1 MTLLSSG
8 LSVAA
13 AQWANSAPR
22 GNIER
27 GDHTLPVTAAHP
39 AAPGPSTALAARA
52 MVGMGCAV
60 TVPPLPAASP
70 PAFAAPPLRCAVAAA
85 APSLPL
91 VGAGAFVCRG
101 RPPLATFPFASSPPG
116 APAVPSMAVQ
126 TGRRSAGGADAP
138 GEEGR
143 AASSTAAAVATDD
156 EDAAASRNR
165 GWRGRRRRPGPPP
178 AGPDQPSAGRSRRQR
193 KREHAEVA
201 ATLESRF
208 RQLADDELLR
218 AAAAGGEDGGEGQ
231 PPAGTPAAAV
241 AAGVA
246 GPPPAGGGVEGGGRK
261 AAAAADALTS
271 GQAESARRAAAGEPP
286 PPLGAKMRRG
296 GAPSS
301 RRRKASAAAAGRDG
315 ASAAVGLAGDDAS
328 VAVLAALR
336 DLGMTVDDVQRAV
349 RRRPAVLRCD
359 VARDITPVVAFLRS
373 PPLSLRNRR
382 QLAKVVLHGP
392 SIFCQSRPVETFTPR
407 LAFLRDVAMVPTT
420 QLAAVVVRRPHLLW
434 ANLVTMGAVVTYL
447 RGSLPELKPA
457 DIGALLA
464 RVPQALLLAPPALAK
479 NVRWLRETCGL
490 GTSKD
495 LSAVVSA
502 LPLVLLLN
510 TERTLAPRVALLKK
524 EYKLPTAALAKVL
537 VATPHLLEAS
547 VDGDLRAQ
555 VARLRSYGEF
565 SSADLSRII
574 TTVPA
579 FFGLDFTDRL
589 TWLREQVGLDATE
602 LAHVVRTLPAVLM
615 YAVDGN
621 LDRKWAF
628 LSSMM
633 GATKVDVV
641 AQPRLLSYHLEQR
654 AMPRHAFLASR
665 GVSDVAVG
673 AVLGCTDKAFCR
685 DVAGCQLEEYR
696 AYERDGHWLLFYN
709 PIL

>member
-1 MTLLSSG
+1 M
-8 LSVAA
+8 
-13 AQWANSAPR
+13 
-22 GNIER
+22 
-27 GDHTLPVTAAHP
+27 
-39 AAPGPSTALAARA
+39 
-52 MVGMGCAV
+52 
-60 TVPPLPAASP
+60 
-70 PAFAAPPLRCAVAAA
+70 
-85 APSLPL
+85 
-91 VGAGAFVCRG
+91 CRG

-241 AAGVA
+241 AAG
-246 GPPPAGGGVEGGGRK
+246 
-261 AAAAADALTS
+261 
-271 GQAESARRAAAGEPP
+271 
-286 PPLGAKMRRG
+286 
-296 GAPSS
+296 
-301 RRRKASAAAAGRDG
+301 
-315 ASAAVGLAGDDAS
+315 

>member
-1 MTLLSSG
+1 
-8 LSVAA
+8 
-13 AQWANSAPR
+13 
-22 GNIER
+22 
-27 GDHTLPVTAAHP
+27 
-39 AAPGPSTALAARA
+39 
-52 MVGMGCAV
+52 MVGMGRAV
-60 TVPPLPAASP
+60 ATPLPPSP
-70 PAFAAPPLRCAVAAA
+70 SPAAFAAPPLPRPPAAA
-85 APSLPL
+85 APSLL
-91 VGAGAFVCRG
+91 AAAAGAFVCRG
-101 RPPLATFPFASSPPG
+101 RPPVAAPPAGPPSPDVPV
-116 APAVPSMAVQ
+116 VPSMAVQ
-126 TGRRSAGGADAP
+126 AGRRSTGGADAP
-138 GEEGR
+138 DEGR
-143 AASSTAAAVATDD
+143 TASSTAASVAT
-156 EDAAASRNR
+156 EDGAASTGR
-165 GWRGRRRRPGPPP
+165 GWRGRRRRPGPP
-178 AGPDQPSAGRSRRQR
+178 AGADQPSPALSRRQR
-193 KREHAEVA
+193 KREHADVA
-201 ATLESRF
+201 ALLETRF

-218 AAAAGGEDGGEGQ
+218 AAAAGGGEGEEQ
-231 PPAGTPAAAV
+231 SAHGTPAAA
-241 AAGVA
+241 AASGVA
-246 GPPPAGGGVEGGGRK
+246 GTPQAGGGAKGGGHK
-261 AAAAADALTS
+261 AVAAADVLTS
-271 GQAESARRAAAGEPP
+271 AQAESAQRAAAGEPP

-296 GAPSS
+296 GAPSG
-301 RRRKASAAAAGRDG
+301 RRRKPSSATGRGGRGAG
-315 ASAAVGLAGDDAS
+315 AAVGLASDEAS
-328 VAVLAALR
+328 VAVLSALR
-336 DLGMTVDDVQRAV
+336 DLGMTVEDVQRAV
-349 RRRPAVLRCD
+349 RRRPALLRCD
-359 VARDITPVVAFLRS
+359 VARDIAPVVAFLRS

-392 SIFCQSRPVETFTPR
+392 SIFCQSRPVETFAPR
-407 LAFLRDVAMVPTT
+407 LGFLRDAAMVPAT

-457 DIGALLA
+457 DIGVLLA

-479 NVRWLRETCGL
+479 NVRWLRDTCGL
-490 GTSKD
+490 VTSKD

-555 VARLRSYGEF
+555 VARLQSYGEF
-565 SSADLSRII
+565 SSDDLARII

-589 TWLREQVGLDATE
+589 TWLREQVGLDAAE

-633 GATKVDVV
+633 GATKSDVV

-665 GVSDVAVG
+665 GLTGVAVG

-685 DVAGCQLEEYR
+685 DVAGCDLEEYR

>member
-1 MTLLSSG
+1 M
-8 LSVAA
+8 AA
-13 AQWANSAPR
+13 A
-22 GNIER
+22 
-27 GDHTLPVTAAHP
+27 
-39 AAPGPSTALAARA
+39 
-52 MVGMGCAV
+52 
-60 TVPPLPAASP
+60 
-70 PAFAAPPLRCAVAAA
+70 
-85 APSLPL
+85 
-91 VGAGAFVCRG
+91 
-101 RPPLATFPFASSPPG
+101 
-116 APAVPSMAVQ
+116 
-126 TGRRSAGGADAP
+126 
-138 GEEGR
+138 
-143 AASSTAAAVATDD
+143 
-156 EDAAASRNR
+156 
-165 GWRGRRRRPGPPP
+165 
-178 AGPDQPSAGRSRRQR
+178 
-193 KREHAEVA
+193 
-201 ATLESRF
+201 LETRF

-218 AAAAGGEDGGEGQ
+218 SAAAGGGGGEGH
-231 PPAGTPAAAV
+231 PASDGPAAA
-241 AAGVA
+241 AASGTTEMLS
-246 GPPPAGGGVEGGGRK
+246 AGGGSKSGGHK
-261 AAAAADALTS
+261 AAAAADVLTS
-271 GQAESARRAAAGEPP
+271 AQAESAQRVADGEPP

-296 GAPSS
+296 GAPSG
-301 RRRKASAAAAGRDG
+301 RRRKTSAATSRDGRGAAAAAGL
-315 ASAAVGLAGDDAS
+315 ASDDAS
-328 VAVLAALR
+328 VAVLSALR
-336 DLGMTVDDVQRAV
+336 DLGMTVEDVQRAV

-359 VARDITPVVAFLRS
+359 VVRDIAPVVAFLRS

-392 SIFCQSRPVETFTPR
+392 SIFCQPRPLETFTPR
-407 LAFLRDVAMVPTT
+407 IAFLRDVAMVPAT
-420 QLAAVVVRRPHLLW
+420 QLSAVVVRRPHLLW

-479 NVRWLRETCGL
+479 NVRWLRDTCGL
-490 GTSKD
+490 VTSKD

-555 VARLRSYGEF
+555 VARLQSYGEF
-565 SSADLSRII
+565 SSDDLSRVI

-589 TWLREQVGLDATE
+589 TWLREQVGLDAAE

-633 GATKVDVV
+633 GATKADVV

-665 GVSDVAVG
+665 GLTGVAVG

-685 DVAGCQLEEYR
+685 DVAGCNLEEYR

>member
-1 MTLLSSG
+1 MCRERPRLSIPLG
-8 LSVAA
+8 
-13 AQWANSAPR
+13 
-22 GNIER
+22 
-27 GDHTLPVTAAHP
+27 
-39 AAPGPSTALAARA
+39 GPW
-52 MVGMGCAV
+52 
-60 TVPPLPAASP
+60 SP
-70 PAFAAPPLRCAVAAA
+70 D
-85 APSLPL
+85 
-91 VGAGAFVCRG
+91 
-101 RPPLATFPFASSPPG
+101 

-126 TGRRSAGGADAP
+126 TERRSDDGTDVP
-138 GEEGR
+138 GEGR
-143 AASSTAAAVATDD
+143 TASSTSAALVAI
-156 EDAAASRNR
+156 EDGGASPNR
-165 GWRGRRRRPGPPP
+165 GWRRRRRRSAPTL
-178 AGPDQPSAGRSRRQR
+178 AGPGQPSPALSRRQR
-193 KREHAEVA
+193 KLEHAEMA
-201 ATLESRF
+201 ETLESRY

-218 AAAAGGEDGGEGQ
+218 AAAAGGGEGK
-231 PPAGTPAAAV
+231 PVAGAPTAAGASGMAGTPS
-241 AAGVA
+241 AGIDTKGAPCKVT
-246 GPPPAGGGVEGGGRK
+246 
-261 AAAAADALTS
+261 AAADILTS
-271 GQAESARRAAAGEPP
+271 AQAESAQRAAAGEPP

-296 GAPSS
+296 GALSS
-301 RRRKASAAAAGRDG
+301 RRRKASSAAGRGGRG
-315 ASAAVGLAGDDAS
+315 AGAAVGLAKDDAS
-328 VAVLAALR
+328 VAVLSALR
-336 DLGMTVDDVQRAV
+336 DLGMTVEDVQRAV
-349 RRRPAVLRCD
+349 RRRPALLRCD
-359 VARDITPVVAFLRS
+359 VARDIAPVVAFLRS

-392 SIFCQSRPVETFTPR
+392 SIFCHPRPVETFTPR
-407 LAFLRDVAMVPTT
+407 LAFLRDVAMVPVT

-434 ANLVTMGAVVTYL
+434 ANLTTMGAVVTYL
-447 RGSLPELKPA
+447 RGSLPDLKPA

-464 RVPQALLLAPPALAK
+464 RVPQVLLLTPPALAK
-479 NVRWLRETCGL
+479 NVRWLRDTCGL
-490 GTSKD
+490 MKSKD

-510 TERTLAPRVALLKK
+510 TERTLSPRIALLKK
-524 EYKLPTAALAKVL
+524 EYKLPTSALAKVL

-555 VARLRSYGEF
+555 VGRLQSYGEF
-565 SSADLSRII
+565 SSDDLSRVI

-589 TWLREQVGLDATE
+589 TWLREQVGLDAAE

-633 GATKVDVV
+633 GATKADVV

-665 GVSDVAVG
+665 GMTGVAVG

-685 DVAGCQLEEYR
+685 DVVGCDLEEYR